1 MTSIYLAFTTYKTV
15 LCDKNISGGKSD
27 MVSDLMELK
36 GERKIIHCTMF
47 NSDTIIIN
55 AALDKSKML

>member
-1 MTSIYLAFTTYKTV
+1 MYKTV